1 MQANKIDD
9 LEVQVAV
16 ISALSERSGPLQ
28 VPGESTPTEEPLT
41 LDNLS
46 GLLTPLLDA
55 KADGDYVEAQL
66 DLKADGNYVDA
77 QLDLKAG
84 RDDVDTQL
92 DLKADGVYVDE
103 QLALKP
109 NSATI
114 MPVINGKADTQ
125 TVIDL
130 EAQFNTIQAEVGSC
144 VQLCEANIQPAV
156 NAEIALDM
164 DMSSIEEGTPER
176 SQFESDFKTDMAAAL
191 GVPAEAIGH
200 TCMSLIVGRSTHCP
214 RSRRCGASASC
225 GFVLVGC
232 VPAMAVSFGLLFIIF
247 LIHGVLFGPVFLKI
261 KFPST
266 TTWRVVG
273 FRFVRTDGG
282 GVWFAVESFVLVL

>member
-41 LDNLS
+41 LDD
-46 GLLTPLLDA
+46 LTPLFDA
-55 KADGDYVEAQL
+55 KADGDYVDAQL

-125 TVIDL
+125 AVIDL

-164 DMSSIEEGTPER
+164 DMSSIEEGATKGPRGCSVRASCCFSRQIFFVEGEQAQSLLLAPCVVSRWSCAPRRCMRR
-176 SQFESDFKTDMAAAL
+176 SAAL
-191 GVPAEAIGH
+191 
-200 TCMSLIVGRSTHCP
+200 P
-214 RSRRCGASASC
+214 R
-225 GFVLVGC
+225 L
-232 VPAMAVSFGLLFIIF
+232 
-247 LIHGVLFGPVFLKI
+247 
-261 KFPST
+261 
-266 TTWRVVG
+266 
-273 FRFVRTDGG
+273 
-282 GVWFAVESFVLVL
+282 